1 MNFTKFLKTP
11 FLQNT
16 SRRLLLTLLNLTSR
30 SDPGTYR
37 LMMQRSSSTAMSINS
52 DLNDTDEDTYR
63 SVIPHD
69 GAPDAF
75 DNSYV
80 NGNSLMTEIMEAEGQ
95 SNLVSLTCILK
106 QITRDRGSRSQIFFK
121 AGVPKNVHHILRK
134 THVLESL
141 LCRLLCVCF
150 FLAGQASI
158 FPFLI

>member
-11 FLQNT
+11 FLQNK
-16 SRRLLLTLLNLTSR
+16 SGRLILTLLNLTFR

-37 LMMQRSSSTAMSINS
+37 LMMQRSSSTAVSVNS

-75 DNSYV
+75 DNSYM

-95 SNLVSLTCILK
+95 SNLVSLTL
-106 QITRDRGSRSQIFFK
+106 
-121 AGVPKNVHHILRK
+121 HI
-134 THVLESL
+134 V
-141 LCRLLCVCF
+141 
-150 FLAGQASI
+150 ANN
-158 FPFLI
+158 

>member
-141 LCRLLCVCF
+141 LCRLLFAF
-150 FLAGQASI
+150 FLQGKLQ
-158 FPFLI
+158 FFLF